1 MIMKVRFKITRGGQV
16 TIPAS
21 VRRRWGTSTVVA
33 EDHGDTLVLRPAP
46 DDPIE
51 AAYGIFAAEFR
62 EAPRLEE
69 IRAEEREGEADAAE
83 RRLEG

>member
-1 MIMKVRFKITRGGQV
+1 MIMRTRFKITRGGQV

-33 EDHGDTLVLRPAP
+33 EDQGDKLVLRPAA

-51 AAYGIFAAEFR
+51 AAYCALAHEVRGGID
-62 EAPRLEE
+62 LEE
-69 IRAEEREGEADAAE
+69 ARRAAREDERVAEERRGV
-83 RRLEG
+83 R